1 MIDHLRL
8 LLLRDLAGTRRE
20 IELYPNDAALWA
32 ELPGLPNTGGNLA
45 LHLAGNLRHFIG
57 HKLGGSGYIRRRDEE
72 FAARD
77 LSREE
82 VLSLLEATEKEV
94 AATLDKLEPARLDD
108 AYELPNGQM
117 VTTGRFLLHLA
128 MHLTFHLG
136 QIDYHRRAV
145 TGDKTAAGL
154 LPLSAL
160 SLG

>member
-20 IELYPNDAALWA
+20 IELYPSDAALWA
-32 ELPGLPNTGGNLA
+32 ELPGLPNSGGNLA

-57 HKLGGSGYIRRRDEE
+57 HKLGGSAYIRRREEE

-94 AATLDKLEPARLDD
+94 AAALDKLDPERLDD
-108 AYELPNGQM
+108 AYELPSGQM

-136 QIDYHRRAV
+136 QIDYHRRAT

-160 SLG
+160 SPG

>member
-20 IELYPNDAALWA
+20 IELYPNNAALWA
-32 ELPGLPNTGGNLA
+32 ELPGVPNSGGNLA

-57 HKLGGSGYIRRRDEE
+57 AKLGGSGYIRHREEE
-72 FAARD
+72 FSTKD
-77 LSREE
+77 LAREE
-82 VLSLLEATEKEV
+82 VISLLEATSREV
-94 AATLDKLEPARLDD
+94 GAALDHLDPSRLDD

-117 VTTGRFLLHLA
+117 VTTGRFLMHLA

-145 TGDKTAAGL
+145 TGDKTSAGL

-160 SLG
+160 SPG